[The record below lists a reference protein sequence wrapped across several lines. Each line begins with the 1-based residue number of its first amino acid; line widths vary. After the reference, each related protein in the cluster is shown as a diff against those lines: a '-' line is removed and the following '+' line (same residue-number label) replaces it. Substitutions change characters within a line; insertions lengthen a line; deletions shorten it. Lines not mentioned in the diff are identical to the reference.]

1 MSARSTRLVLIR
13 HGHALGNGGSGSP
26 AVLQGRTDSPLSGL
40 GRQEVRSLLAHLRSG
55 PAFAAIYS
63 SPLRRAKHTAAPLSL
78 QGLGSLHLC
87 PQLQEID
94 CGTLDGMP
102 VDDVRRRFPELWAS
116 NLRQQDEDFRWPG
129 GESYREFRER
139 CLTIVAELASRHS
152 GRIALVT
159 HAGVIGQVLGAAAG
173 LSPARWEP
181 FRPGHTAI
189 TELEWSAGR
198 STVVRF
204 DDRSHLSH
212 LRVA

>member
-1 MSARSTRLVLIR
+1 VSARSPRLVLIR
-13 HGHALGNGGSGSP
+13 HGHALGNGGSGYP
-26 AVLQGRTDSPLSGL
+26 AVLQGRTDSPLSSR
-40 GRQEVRSLLAHLRSG
+40 GRLEVRSLLAHLRGG
-55 PAFAAIYS
+55 PAFTAIYS
-63 SPLRRAKHTAAPLSL
+63 SPLHRAKDTAAPLSQ

-87 PQLQEID
+87 PALQEID

-102 VDDVRRRFPELWAS
+102 VDEVRRRFPELWAR
-116 NLRQQDEDFRWPG
+116 NLRQRDEDFRWPG

-139 CLTIVAELASRHS
+139 CLTILAELASRHS
-152 GRIALVT
+152 GRIAVVT
-159 HAGVIGQVLGAAAG
+159 HAGVISQVLGAVAG

-189 TELEWSAGR
+189 TELEWSAR
-198 STVVRF
+198 PAVVRF